1 MRKRYGV
8 GAPNLIAMSGQSDLG
23 ARTPQAR
30 EISSR
35 SRSIAKAIVG
45 DNAGVDTEGVTG
57 YEDRVRQR
65 SVIATGDPGFR
76 DLLRF
81 ENDPVRAGIDA
92 IRRGADIYTDIRMA
106 LVGITKVG
114 HSCRVSCVLDCAAGE
129 AIVERDGSTR
139 TSAGFVALRHDLD
152 DAIIVI
158 GNAPSAALALC
169 ALIKDGASPALVVGT
184 PVGFVNA
191 AESKELLRSLNVPS
205 ITCVGTRGGTPV
217 AVACMNELIAIAGE
231 ASEVDSG
238 DGADAH
244 D

>member
-1 MRKRYGV
+1 MRTS
-8 GAPNLIAMSGQSDLG
+8 NLLAMFGQSDLG

-35 SRSIAKAIVG
+35 SRSIAREIVG
-45 DNAGVDTEGVTG
+45 DTG
-57 YEDRVRQR
+57 YEDRIRQR
-65 SVIATGDPGFR
+65 CVIATGDPLFA

-81 ENDPVRAGIDA
+81 ENDPVHAGIDA
-92 IRRGADIYTDIRMA
+92 IRRCVAIYTDIRMV

-114 HSCRVSCVLDCAAGE
+114 HSCPVSCVLDCAAGE

-169 ALIKDGASPALVVGT
+169 ALIGEGGSPALVVGT

-191 AESKELLRSLNVPS
+191 AESKELLRSLDVPS

-231 ASEVDSG
+231 VSEAGDGVSGKGSG
-238 DGADAH
+238 DRADAP